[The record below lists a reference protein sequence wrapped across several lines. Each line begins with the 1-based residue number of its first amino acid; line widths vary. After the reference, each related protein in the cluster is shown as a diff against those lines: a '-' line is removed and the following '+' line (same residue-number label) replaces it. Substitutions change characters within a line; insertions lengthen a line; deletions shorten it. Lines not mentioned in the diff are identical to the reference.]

1 MQLAVDSNR
10 KTISYIK
17 GILQNWEKADITSVL
32 EAKQATEE
40 FKQKS
45 KKKNVEKQKND
56 GNIIKNSRNYNENDL
71 KKLYAN
77 KEIPKEE

>member
-1 MQLAVDSNR
+1 MQLAIDSNK

-40 FKQKS
+40 FKQNS
-45 KKKNVEKQKND
+45 KKKNLEKQKND
-56 GNIIKNSRNYNENDL
+56 GNIIKNSRNYSKKELN
-71 KKLYAN
+71 KLYAN
-77 KEIPKEE
+77 KETSKEE